1 MYSNE
6 KGTGFR
12 KLTYNYYTLLEEYND
27 GTSENYLVR
36 EVRLHDLE
44 TAILDDTSQIRLTIG
59 WKNP

>member
-12 KLTYNYYTLLEEYND
+12 KLTYNFHTMLEEYND
-27 GTSENYLVR
+27 GTAENYLVS

-44 TAILDDTSQIRLTIG
+44 TAKLVDGS
-59 WKNP
+59 